1 MYKKIFFIA
10 VMATLSV
17 NVFAQNKTEEV
28 TFWVAG
34 VCGMCEK
41 TIENALD
48 VKGVIAVDYD
58 LESHKVKVIYKPAK
72 ITVEKMHQ
80 LINAVGYDTE
90 KSAATEEQYSK
101 VHGCCKYRSLDN
113 H

>member
-1 MYKKIFFIA
+1 MNKKIFFIA
-10 VMATLSV
+10 IAVILSADV
-17 NVFAQNKTEEV
+17 SAQNKTEEV

-48 VKGVIAVDYD
+48 VKGIIAADYN
-58 LESHKVKVIYKPAK
+58 LESHQIKVVYRPAK

-90 KSAATEEQYSK
+90 KSSATEEQYSK

>member
-1 MYKKIFFIA
+1 MNKKILIIA
-10 VMATLSV
+10 MSMMFSAGLM
-17 NVFAQNKTEEV
+17 AQNKTEEV

-48 VKGVIAVDYD
+48 VKGVVAVDYSLD
-58 LESHKVKVIYKPAK
+58 SHKVTVIYRPSK

-90 KSAATEEQYSK
+90 KSTATEEQYSK
-101 VHGCCKYRSLDN
+101 VHGCCKYRSMDN

>member
-1 MYKKIFFIA
+1 MYKKIYVLA
-10 VMATLSV
+10 MAIVFSAQ
-17 NVFAQNKTEEV
+17 VFAQNKTEEV

-48 VKGVIAVDYD
+48 VKGVVAVDYNLD
-58 LESHKVKVIYKPAK
+58 SHKVTVIYKPSK

-80 LINAVGYDTE
+80 LINAVGYDTD
-90 KSAATEEQYSK
+90 KSSATEEQYSK
-101 VHGCCKYRSLDN
+101 VHGCCKYRSLEN

>member
-1 MYKKIFFIA
+1 MKKNILIL
-10 VMATLSV
+10 VLSV
-17 NVFAQNKTEEV
+17 LGMNIWAQKPKTVE
-28 TFWVAG
+28 TQFWVAG

-48 VKGVIAVDYD
+48 TKGVVFCDYNLD
-58 LESHKVKVIYKPAK
+58 THKVKVVYRPDKINEAK
-72 ITVEKMHQ
+72 LHQ

-90 KSAATEEQYSK
+90 KSTATDEQYSK
-101 VHGCCKYRSLDN
+101 VHGCCKYRSLED